1 MNGKER
7 KICLKK
13 DSLYKERLIVR
24 LTISKK
30 MKLKKINQD
39 IDSIQ
44 EKIRKKKRATKLKEL
59 QENRR
64 KRKKRAVHLFI
75 LGNILK
81 SAKIDNV
88 EEDILLGYFLEFK
101 NIDNLKKMEF
111 NLLGKEILNQKK
123 IEREKKREE
132 FIKSFNENVAY
143 EKRET
148 KKEFSRMVKI
158 GAIFEMAK
166 IEKED
171 LATLVGFTLDY
182 HNKNTYDYNRYLL
195 SGKLFKL
202 ERKI

>member
-182 HNKNTYDYNRYLL
+182 HNKNAYDYNRYLL

>member
-1 MNGKER
+1 MNGRKR

-13 DSLYKERLIVR
+13 DSLYREKLIVR

-39 IDSIQ
+39 INSIQ

-59 QENRR
+59 QENRKKR
-64 KRKKRAVHLFI
+64 KRRAIHLFI

-81 SAKIDNV
+81 SANIDNV
-88 EEDILLGYFLEFK
+88 EENILLGYFLEFK
-101 NIDNLKKMEF
+101 KIDNLKKMEF
-111 NLLGKEILNQKK
+111 NLVGKEILLQKK
-123 IEREKKREE
+123 LERDKKREE
-132 FIKSFNENVAY
+132 FIKNFHENASY

-171 LATLVGFTLDY
+171 LATLVGFVLDY
-182 HNKNTYDYNRYLL
+182 HNKNNYDINRYLL

>member
-24 LTISKK
+24 LTITKK

-182 HNKNTYDYNRYLL
+182 HNKNAYDYNRYLL

>member
-1 MNGKER
+1 
-7 KICLKK
+7 
-13 DSLYKERLIVR
+13 
-24 LTISKK
+24 
-30 MKLKKINQD
+30 MKFKKINQD

-182 HNKNTYDYNRYLL
+182 HNKNAYDYNRYLL